1 MGKINY
7 VYNPE
12 NWIINNTLES
22 KILEGDIV
30 YDVTIGEGEDYYSYE
45 IKEYISKDVYDNLI
59 NGIYTLK
66 KFPYSDKAIIL
77 TDENNNLVP
86 LVNGLNIDYNDL
98 DKYQKLYLDD
108 LNFYKKLIRKK

>member
-30 YDVTIGEGEDYYSYE
+30 YDMTIGEGEDYYSYE

-98 DKYQKLYLDD
+98 DKYQMMYLND